1 MPYSVALF
9 RVESRLNQKMK
20 IKVLLTCILI
30 LFLSACA
37 GKNSDPEAPTL
48 DATRL
53 YETAS
58 SLVTADYAV
67 TQTLIPTE
75 TPTPTLTRTPI
86 PTLDRTRP
94 PLFTPTSELP
104 CNQAAAGR
112 PIDVTIPDDTKM
124 GPGQPFSKTWRL
136 ENVGSC
142 TWTRLYAVTFFSG
155 NSLGARYT
163 QNLQQPV
170 PPGAMVDVT
179 VDMVAPQ
186 NIGLYQSNWMLS
198 DPDGALFGIGPHGDA
213 PFWVRIEVVQLVT
226 STPTVTPTITRTP
239 VVFITGEARLGDGD
253 QLDLDRATLNPDD
266 EDEVDLVYEYG
277 GTPTHQLIPANDAVW
292 AEFGNTEPSF
302 GACVT
307 AVLKDD
313 PISFTQVP
321 AGTYYCYRTSDNLPG
336 WMLIVGIDGG
346 KLVVRF
352 QTWAAQ

>member
-1 MPYSVALF
+1 
-9 RVESRLNQKMK
+9 MK
-20 IKVLLTCILI
+20 TKVLFTCILI

-37 GKNSDPEAPTL
+37 GKNPDPEVPTL

-53 YETAS
+53 NQTAI
-58 SLVTADYAV
+58 SLVTADFAE

-75 TPTPTLTRTPI
+75 TPTPTLTRTLI

-104 CNQAAAGR
+104 CNRAAAGR

-170 PPGAMVDVT
+170 APGAMVDIT
-179 VDMVAPQ
+179 MDMVAPQ

-198 DPDGALFGIGPHGDA
+198 DPDGEFFGIGPHGDA
-213 PFWVRIEVVQLVT
+213 PFWVRIEVVQVVT
-226 STPTVTPTITRTP
+226 STPTPTPTITRTP

-253 QLDLDRATLNPDD
+253 QLDLDRAILNPDD
-266 EDEVDLVYEYG
+266 GDEVDLVYQYG
-277 GTPTHQLIPANDAVW
+277 DTPTHQLIPANDAVW
-292 AEFGNTEPSF
+292 AELGNTEPSF
-302 GACVT
+302 GECINA
-307 AVLKDD
+307 ALKDD
-313 PISFTQVP
+313 PISFNQVP
-321 AGTYYCYRTSDNLPG
+321 AGTYICYRTSGTLRG
-336 WMLIVGIDGG
+336 WLLIEGFDGG
-346 KLVVRF
+346 KLVISF
-352 QTWAAQ
+352 LTWAAQ

>member
-1 MPYSVALF
+1 
-9 RVESRLNQKMK
+9 MK
-20 IKVLLTCILI
+20 TKVLVTCILI
-30 LFLSACA
+30 LFLSACVT
-37 GKNSDPEAPTL
+37 KNTEPQVPTL

-53 YETAS
+53 NETAVI
-58 SLVTADYAV
+58 LVTVDHAE
-67 TQTLIPTE
+67 TQAIIPTE
-75 TPTPTLTRTPI
+75 TPTPTLTPTPI
-86 PTLDRTRP
+86 ATLDRTRP
-94 PLFTPTSELP
+94 PLFTPTSEVP

-155 NSLGARYT
+155 NSMGARFT

-170 PPGAMVDVT
+170 TPGDMVDLT
-179 VDMVAPQ
+179 VDMLAPQ

-253 QLDLDRATLNPDD
+253 QLDLDRAALNPDD
-266 EDEVDLVYEYG
+266 DDEVDLVYEYG
-277 GTPTHQLIPANDAVW
+277 GTPTHQLINANNAVW
-292 AEFGNTEPSF
+292 VAVGNNEPSYGECV
-302 GACVT
+302 GAS
-307 AVLKDD
+307 LKDD

-321 AGTYYCYRTSDNLPG
+321 AGAYYCYRTSDNLPG
-336 WMLIVGIDGG
+336 WLLIVGIDGE
-346 KLVVRF
+346 KLAVRF

>member
-1 MPYSVALF
+1 
-9 RVESRLNQKMK
+9 MK
-20 IKVLLTCILI
+20 TKVLFTFILI

-37 GKNSDPEAPTL
+37 GEDQVTQVPTL
-48 DATRL
+48 DATHL
-53 YETAS
+53 KETAI
-58 SLVTADYAV
+58 SLVTADFAE

-94 PLFTPTSELP
+94 PLFTPTNELP

-155 NSLGARYT
+155 NSLGARYM

-170 PPGAMVDVT
+170 APGAVVDIS

-198 DPDGALFGIGPHGDA
+198 DPDGELFGIGPHGDA

-239 VVFITGEARLGDGD
+239 VVFITGEASLGDGD

-266 EDEVDLVYEYG
+266 GDEVDLVYQYG
-277 GTPTHQLIPANDAVW
+277 GTPTYQLIPANDAVW
-292 AEFGNTEPSF
+292 AEFGDDEPSF
-302 GACVT
+302 GGCINAT
-307 AVLKDD
+307 LKDD
-313 PISFTQVP
+313 PINFDQVP
-321 AGTYYCYRTSDNLPG
+321 AGTYYCYRTSDDLPG
-336 WMLIVGIDGG
+336 WFLIVGIDGEE
-346 KLVVRF
+346 LVVRI
-352 QTWAAQ
+352 QTWAVP